1 MKKLFTNKNFI
12 QKAIIA
18 IVIILL
24 FTFCV
29 PTRANAD
36 VGGVL
41 LGPIFDLLS
50 SIGDAI
56 LAGLN
61 AFLVNGE
68 FIPDNESLFDITLVT
83 WKQAPF
89 NGETTTDRPEL
100 NEAAY
105 NTSGAMAEPKKFAAD
120 YLNGVI
126 GDGDIKV
133 PFTRYSPEKIF
144 SGAVP
149 AFDVNFV
156 DPKDWSETLTD
167 EEQQALDDA
176 QSVLADESATDEEK
190 EEAQETVYRYESAK
204 NDKSIA
210 LILHETIAKW
220 YVALR
225 NLAIVGMLI
234 ILLYVGIRIIISS
247 TASDKAKYKEF
258 LKDWLIALCL
268 LFTLH
273 YIMTFTVTVVN
284 SITEAIAGENPS
296 QGTNN
301 IPVLVADGSSTENL
315 TEDNAYFKFNTDI
328 MGYARF
334 LVQYDDIGTKV
345 LYFIIYIAM
354 VIYTVMFTITYL
366 KRSLTMAFLTIIAP
380 LIALTYPID
389 KIGDGSAQGFNAWL
403 KEYVYNA
410 LIQPFHLIIYTV
422 FAGSAVVDLSADNPI
437 YAIIVLAFISQ
448 SEKMLRKFF
457 GFDKAST
464 AGSLGS
470 FAGGAAAMSLTQKL
484 IGSAAHRKKG
494 GSGGAGASNKIR
506 TQAGS
511 IEDNNS
517 PGLGDFADA
526 RVAGAGSSGT
536 TGGSVLL
543 GGANPSVG
551 QNGGPSSISSGSRGV
566 QLQPGETMVGGVIV
580 PSGVSAS
587 SPTPSQTPTR
597 TAQASSA
604 SAPKDTRGLG
614 QYTRDWAGG
623 KAAEARAW
631 LGKTGAANAVRQ
643 FTNAGGQKVHDL
655 RNKLN
660 NSAAGRIAGQAAARI
675 NSLGAVQPLKN
686 SVRGAGAVMADLGK
700 KGLKAAPRVAG
711 RAALGALGA
720 SVGIAAGIAG
730 DDLNDIVKFGA
741 AGAGLGSTLGY
752 DAVTGL
758 GSSIAEGAS
767 EIRSTYNTATR
778 GLNAAQLAEQRRE
791 LMKDKDRMN
800 RLNDLIPTDDGHERS
815 AKEKKELLA
824 KSIDYTEAGITDEK
838 KIAKA
843 MKLEA
848 TVAKDLQNVAGMTD
862 QEKAEAAKK
871 RAMIAAQFAERVD
884 DKKLV
889 NEEYVEQV
897 TQSWARGMLNPEN
910 GINQAQARKEAE
922 NMMKYVKKLKKVN

>member
-1 MKKLFTNKNFI
+1 MDGNF
-12 QKAIIA
+12 
-18 IVIILL
+18 
-24 FTFCV
+24 
-29 PTRANAD
+29 
-36 VGGVL
+36 
-41 LGPIFDLLS
+41 
-50 SIGDAI
+50 
-56 LAGLN
+56 
-61 AFLVNGE
+61 
-68 FIPDNESLFDITLVT
+68 FDIVLVK
-83 WKQAPF
+83 WDQAPF
-89 NGETTTDRPEL
+89 TEGSNTERPEL
-100 NEAAY
+100 NDAAY
-105 NTSGAMAEPKKFAAD
+105 NTGNAMAESKSFGSEL
-120 YLNGVI
+120 LNGVG

-149 AFDVNFV
+149 AFDVNFI

-167 EEQQALDDA
+167 TEKQEIKDA
-176 QSVLADESATDEEK
+176 QEVIDNEDSTDEEK
-190 EEAQETVYRYESAK
+190 AEAEETIKKAEAK
-204 NDKSIA
+204 NNKSIA
-210 LILHETIAKW
+210 TILHDTIAKW

-284 SITEAIAGENPS
+284 SVTEAIAGGNPGK
-296 QGTNN
+296 GTNN
-301 IPVLVADGSSTENL
+301 IPVIVVEGDAEAAKGATADS
-315 TEDNAYFKFNTDI
+315 AKFKFNTDI

-334 LVQYDDIGTKV
+334 LIQYDDLGTKV
-345 LYFIIYIAM
+345 LYFIIYMAM

-366 KRSLTMAFLTIIAP
+366 KRSLTMAFLTMIAP

-389 KIGDGSAQGFNAWL
+389 KIGDGSAQGFNSWL

-422 FAGSAVVDLSADNPI
+422 FAGSAVVDLSAENPI

-457 GFDKAST
+457 GFDKASS

-484 IGSAAHRKKG
+484 IGSVAHRKKG
-494 GSGGAGASNKIR
+494 GSGGSGGNSKIR
-506 TQAGS
+506 TQNAGS

-517 PGLGDFADA
+517 PGLSDFADS
-526 RVAGAGSSGT
+526 RIAGAGSSGAIGDSDSNARFGGPVILG
-536 TGGSVLL
+536 GGSSSPS
-543 GGANPSVG
+543 GGSRAIGG
-551 QNGGPSSISSGSRGV
+551 QNGGVHLEPGETISGGIILPAGVSNSTSQSSQPAIRTAQVSDSGSSNNTRQRSWTQDDTRGMGQWISQNLAKSNHPVMRFSRGV
-566 QLQPGETMVGGVIV
+566 GNVANSIKNAPGALANKVAN
-580 PSGVSAS
+580 SGVV
-587 SPTPSQTPTR
+587 QNI
-597 TAQASSA
+597 
-604 SAPKDTRGLG
+604 PKPIR
-614 QYTRDWAGG
+614 
-623 KAAEARAW
+623 
-631 LGKTGAANAVRQ
+631 
-643 FTNAGGQKVHDL
+643 
-655 RNKLN
+655 
-660 NSAAGRIAGQAAARI
+660 
-675 NSLGAVQPLKN
+675 N
-686 SVRGAGAVMADLGK
+686 SVRGAGAVLADIGK
-700 KGLKAAPRVAG
+700 KGLHAAPRVAG

-741 AGAGLGSTLGY
+741 AGAGIGSTLGY
-752 DAVTGL
+752 DAATGV
-758 GSSIAEGAS
+758 GSSIAESARD
-767 EIRSTYNTATR
+767 IRDTYNVGAH
-778 GLNAAQLAEQRRE
+778 GLNAAELADQRRT

-800 RLNDLIPTDDGHERS
+800 RLNDLVPTDDGHART

-824 KSIDYTEAGITDEK
+824 KSIDYTEAGITDER

-843 MKLEA
+843 MKLEK
-848 TVAKDLQNVAGMTD
+848 TVAKDLQNVEGMTE
-862 QEKAEAAKK
+862 QEKSDAIKK

-889 NEEYVEQV
+889 DEKYVEQV
-897 TQSWARGMLNPEN
+897 TQSWARGMLNPEG
-910 GINQAQARKEAE
+910 GINQAQARREAE

>member
-1 MKKLFTNKNFI
+1 MDGNF
-12 QKAIIA
+12 
-18 IVIILL
+18 
-24 FTFCV
+24 
-29 PTRANAD
+29 
-36 VGGVL
+36 
-41 LGPIFDLLS
+41 
-50 SIGDAI
+50 
-56 LAGLN
+56 
-61 AFLVNGE
+61 
-68 FIPDNESLFDITLVT
+68 FDIVLVK
-83 WKQAPF
+83 WDQAPF
-89 NGETTTDRPEL
+89 TGGSNTERPEL
-100 NEAAY
+100 NDAAY
-105 NTSGAMAEPKKFAAD
+105 NTGNAMAESKSFGSEL
-120 YLNGVI
+120 LNGVG

-149 AFDVNFV
+149 AFDVNFI

-167 EEQQALDDA
+167 TEKQEIKDA
-176 QSVLADESATDEEK
+176 QEVIDNEDSTDEEK
-190 EEAQETVYRYESAK
+190 AEAEETIKKAEAK
-204 NDKSIA
+204 NNKSIA
-210 LILHETIAKW
+210 MILHDTIAKW

-234 ILLYVGIRIIISS
+234 ILLYVGIRIIVSS

-284 SITEAIAGENPS
+284 SITEAIAGGNPGK
-296 QGTNN
+296 GTNN
-301 IPVLVADGSSTENL
+301 IPVIVVEGDAEAAKGATADS
-315 TEDNAYFKFNTDI
+315 AKFKFNTDI

-334 LVQYDDIGTKV
+334 LIQYDDLGTKV
-345 LYFIIYIAM
+345 LYFIIYMAM

-366 KRSLTMAFLTIIAP
+366 KRSLTMAFLTMIAP

-389 KIGDGSAQGFNAWL
+389 KIGDGSAQGFNSWL

-422 FAGSAVVDLSADNPI
+422 FAGSAVVDLSAENPI

-457 GFDKAST
+457 GFDKASS

-484 IGSAAHRKKG
+484 IGSVAHRKKG
-494 GSGGAGASNKIR
+494 GSGGSGGNSKIR
-506 TQAGS
+506 TQNAGS

-517 PGLGDFADA
+517 PGLSDFADS
-526 RVAGAGSSGT
+526 RIAGAGSSGAIGD
-536 TGGSVLL
+536 GGSGGGTLLL
-543 GGANPSVG
+543 GG
-551 QNGGPSSISSGSRGV
+551 
-566 QLQPGETMVGGVIV
+566 
-580 PSGVSAS
+580 S
-587 SPTPSQTPTR
+587 SPKSSNRNMNSGAYSEGTGDGYVLNDGGILVRQSDMRRTTTSTPTP
-597 TAQASSA
+597 TSTSSSSSA
-604 SAPKDTRGLG
+604 TRDTRGIR
-614 QYTRDWAGG
+614 QYAKDWISNTEPVKGTM
-623 KAAEARAW
+623 R
-631 LGKTGAANAVRQ
+631 
-643 FTNAGGQKVHDL
+643 F
-655 RNKLN
+655 
-660 NSAAGRIAGQAAARI
+660 I
-675 NSLGAVQPLKN
+675 NSGVNKVKDKAGDIKKDIVNSKAVSRFNSWSGAQPLKN
-686 SVRGAGAVMADLGK
+686 SVRGAGAVLADLGK
-700 KGLKAAPRVAG
+700 KGLHAAPRVAG

-741 AGAGLGSTLGY
+741 AGAGIGSTLGY
-752 DAVTGL
+752 DAVTGV
-758 GSSIAEGAS
+758 GSSIAESARD
-767 EIRSTYNTATR
+767 IRDTYNVGAH
-778 GLNAAQLAEQRRE
+778 GLNAAELADQRRT

-800 RLNDLIPTDDGHERS
+800 RLNDLVPTDDGHERT

-824 KSIDYTEAGITDEK
+824 KSIDYTEAGITDER

-843 MKLEA
+843 MKLEK
-848 TVAKDLQNVAGMTD
+848 TVAKDLQNIEGMTE
-862 QEKAEAAKK
+862 QEKSDAIKK

-889 NEEYVEQV
+889 DEKYVEQV

>member
-1 MKKLFTNKNFI
+1 MDGNF
-12 QKAIIA
+12 
-18 IVIILL
+18 
-24 FTFCV
+24 
-29 PTRANAD
+29 
-36 VGGVL
+36 
-41 LGPIFDLLS
+41 
-50 SIGDAI
+50 
-56 LAGLN
+56 
-61 AFLVNGE
+61 
-68 FIPDNESLFDITLVT
+68 FDIVLVK
-83 WKQAPF
+83 WDQGPF
-89 NGETTTDRPEL
+89 VEGKEIDPERPEL
-100 NEAAY
+100 GDATY
-105 NTSGAMAEPKKFAAD
+105 NTGNAMAESKSFGSEL
-120 YLNGVI
+120 LNGVG

-149 AFDVNFV
+149 AFDVNFI

-167 EEQQALDDA
+167 TEKQEIKDA
-176 QSVLADESATDEEK
+176 QEVIDNQDSTDEEK
-190 EEAQETVYRYESAK
+190 AEAEETIKKAEAK
-204 NDKSIA
+204 NNKSIA
-210 LILHETIAKW
+210 TILHDTIAKW

-284 SITEAIAGENPS
+284 SVTEAIAGGNPGK
-296 QGTNN
+296 GTNN
-301 IPVLVADGSSTENL
+301 IPVIVVEGDAEAAKGATADS
-315 TEDNAYFKFNTDI
+315 AKFKFNTDI

-334 LVQYDDIGTKV
+334 LIQYDDLGTKV
-345 LYFIIYIAM
+345 LYFIIYMAM

-366 KRSLTMAFLTIIAP
+366 KRSLTMAFLTMIAP

-389 KIGDGSAQGFNAWL
+389 KIGDGSAQGFNSWL

-422 FAGSAVVDLSADNPI
+422 FAGSAVVDLSAENPI

-457 GFDKAST
+457 GFDKASS

-484 IGSAAHRKKG
+484 IGSVAHRKKG
-494 GSGGAGASNKIR
+494 GSGGSGGNSKIR
-506 TQAGS
+506 TQNAGS

-517 PGLGDFADA
+517 PGLSDFADS
-526 RVAGAGSSGT
+526 RIAGAGSSGAIGDSDSNARFGGPVILG
-536 TGGSVLL
+536 GGSSSPS
-543 GGANPSVG
+543 GGSRAIGG
-551 QNGGPSSISSGSRGV
+551 QNGGVHLEPGETISGGIILPAGVSNSTSQSSQPAIRTAQVSDSGSSNNTRQRSWTQDDTRGMGQWISQNLAQSNHPVMRFSRGV
-566 QLQPGETMVGGVIV
+566 GNVANSIKNAPGALANKVAN
-580 PSGVSAS
+580 SGVV
-587 SPTPSQTPTR
+587 QNI
-597 TAQASSA
+597 
-604 SAPKDTRGLG
+604 PKPIR
-614 QYTRDWAGG
+614 
-623 KAAEARAW
+623 
-631 LGKTGAANAVRQ
+631 
-643 FTNAGGQKVHDL
+643 
-655 RNKLN
+655 
-660 NSAAGRIAGQAAARI
+660 
-675 NSLGAVQPLKN
+675 N
-686 SVRGAGAVMADLGK
+686 SVRGAGAVLADRLH
-700 KGLKAAPRVAG
+700 AAPRVAG

-741 AGAGLGSTLGY
+741 AGAGIGSTLGY
-752 DAVTGL
+752 DAATGV
-758 GSSIAEGAS
+758 GSSIAENARD
-767 EIRSTYNTATR
+767 IRDTYNVGAH
-778 GLNAAQLAEQRRE
+778 GLNAAELADQRRT

-800 RLNDLIPTDDGHERS
+800 RLNDLVPTDDGHART

-824 KSIDYTEAGITDEK
+824 KSIDYTEAGITDER

-843 MKLEA
+843 MKLEK
-848 TVAKDLQNVAGMTD
+848 TVAKDLQNVEGMTE
-862 QEKAEAAKK
+862 QEKSDAIKK

-889 NEEYVEQV
+889 DEKYVEQV
-897 TQSWARGMLNPEN
+897 TQSWARGMLNPEG
-910 GINQAQARKEAE
+910 GINQAQARREAE

>member
-1 MKKLFTNKNFI
+1 M
-12 QKAIIA
+12 
-18 IVIILL
+18 
-24 FTFCV
+24 
-29 PTRANAD
+29 D
-36 VGGVL
+36 
-41 LGPIFDLLS
+41 
-50 SIGDAI
+50 GD
-56 LAGLN
+56 
-61 AFLVNGE
+61 F
-68 FIPDNESLFDITLVT
+68 FDIVLVE
-83 WKQAPF
+83 WNQAPF
-89 NGETTTDRPEL
+89 TGGENTDRPEL
-100 NEAAY
+100 NDATY
-105 NTSGAMAEPKKFAAD
+105 NTGSAMAEPKSFGIEL
-120 YLNGVI
+120 LNGVG
-126 GDGDIKV
+126 GDGDVKV

-149 AFDVNFV
+149 AFDVNFI
-156 DPKDWSETLTD
+156 DPKDWTDTLSE
-167 EEQQALDDA
+167 EEQRQLDAADA
-176 QSVLADESATDEEK
+176 MLKDSNASEEARA
-190 EEAQETVYRYESAK
+190 EAQETKDKLNAK
-204 NDKSIA
+204 NNKSIA
-210 LILHETIAKW
+210 VILHDTIAKW

-234 ILLYVGIRIIISS
+234 ILLYVGIRIIVSS

-273 YIMTFTVTVVN
+273 YIMTFTVTVVS
-284 SITEAIAGENPS
+284 SITEAIAGENPGK
-296 QGTNN
+296 GTNN
-301 IPVLVADGSSTENL
+301 IPVIVVDGDAEAAKNA
-315 TEDNAYFKFNTDI
+315 TEDNAKFKFNTDI

-334 LVQYDDIGTKV
+334 LVQYDDLGTKV

-389 KIGDGSAQGFNAWL
+389 KIGDGSAQGFNSWL

-457 GFDKAST
+457 GFDKASS

-494 GSGGAGASNKIR
+494 GSGSSGGNNKIR
-506 TQAGS
+506 TQNAGS
-511 IEDNNS
+511 IEDNNA
-517 PGLGDFADA
+517 PGLGDFADS
-526 RVAGAGSSGT
+526 RITGAGGSDN
-536 TGGSVLL
+536 TGGGTSGPVLL
-543 GGANPSVG
+543 GGTSPSNTSG
-551 QNGGPSSISSGSRGV
+551 GGAFGGLNGGASSGSIP
-566 QLQPGETMVGGVIV
+566 PGMSST
-580 PSGVSAS
+580 PSGIIYNTPIPRSSAS
-587 SPTPSQTPTR
+587 STSTGANSNGT
-597 TAQASSA
+597 QASTSTR
-604 SAPKDTRGLG
+604 PRDTRGLG
-614 QYTRDWAGG
+614 QYTRDWIGARGNAAMNRLGSTAVG
-623 KAAEARAW
+623 K
-631 LGKTGAANAVRQ
+631 GVIK
-643 FTNAGGQKVHDL
+643 L
-655 RNKLN
+655 RNNGANTVRKIANGVSDSGLGRM
-660 NSAAGRIAGQAAARI
+660 AAKV

-686 SVRGAGAVMADLGK
+686 SVRGAGAVLADLGK
-700 KGLKAAPRVAG
+700 KGLHAAPRVAG

-752 DAVTGL
+752 DAVTGF

-767 EIRSTYNTATR
+767 GIRDTYNVGAH
-778 GLNAAQLAEQRRE
+778 GLNPAQLAEQRRT

-800 RLNDLIPTDDGHERS
+800 RLNDLIPTDDGHERT

-843 MKLEA
+843 MKLEK
-848 TVAKDLQNVAGMTD
+848 TVAKDLQNVEGMTD
-862 QEKAEAAKK
+862 QEKADAAKK

-889 NEEYVEQV
+889 DEKYVEQV
-897 TQSWARGMLNPEN
+897 TQSWARGMLSPEN
-910 GINQAQARKEAE
+910 GINQTQARREAE

>member
-1 MKKLFTNKNFI
+1 MDGNF
-12 QKAIIA
+12 
-18 IVIILL
+18 
-24 FTFCV
+24 
-29 PTRANAD
+29 
-36 VGGVL
+36 
-41 LGPIFDLLS
+41 
-50 SIGDAI
+50 
-56 LAGLN
+56 
-61 AFLVNGE
+61 
-68 FIPDNESLFDITLVT
+68 FDIVLVK
-83 WKQAPF
+83 WDQAPF
-89 NGETTTDRPEL
+89 TGGSNTERPEL
-100 NEAAY
+100 NDAAY
-105 NTSGAMAEPKKFAAD
+105 NTGNAMAESKSFGSEL
-120 YLNGVI
+120 LNGVG

-149 AFDVNFV
+149 AFDVNFI

-167 EEQQALDDA
+167 TEKQEIKDA
-176 QSVLADESATDEEK
+176 QEVIDNEDSTDEEK
-190 EEAQETVYRYESAK
+190 AEAEETIKKAEAK
-204 NDKSIA
+204 NNKSIA
-210 LILHETIAKW
+210 TILHDTIAKW

-284 SITEAIAGENPS
+284 SVTEAIAGGNPGK
-296 QGTNN
+296 GTNN
-301 IPVLVADGSSTENL
+301 IPVIVVEGDAEAAKGATADS
-315 TEDNAYFKFNTDI
+315 AKFKFNTDI

-334 LVQYDDIGTKV
+334 LIQYDDLGTKV
-345 LYFIIYIAM
+345 LYFIIYMAM

-366 KRSLTMAFLTIIAP
+366 KRSLTMAFLTMIAP

-389 KIGDGSAQGFNAWL
+389 KIGDGSAQGFNSWL

-422 FAGSAVVDLSADNPI
+422 FAGSAVVDLSAENPI

-457 GFDKAST
+457 GFDKASS

-484 IGSAAHRKKG
+484 IGSVAHRKKG
-494 GSGGAGASNKIR
+494 GSGGSGGNSKIR
-506 TQAGS
+506 TQNAGS

-517 PGLGDFADA
+517 PGLSDFADS
-526 RVAGAGSSGT
+526 RIAGAGSSGT
-536 TGGSVLL
+536 IGDSDSNSTSQSSQPAIRTAQVSDSGSSNNTRQRSWTQDDTR
-543 GGANPSVG
+543 GMG
-551 QNGGPSSISSGSRGV
+551 QWISQNLAQSNHPVMRFSRGV
-566 QLQPGETMVGGVIV
+566 GNVANSIKNAPGALANKVAN
-580 PSGVSAS
+580 SGVV
-587 SPTPSQTPTR
+587 QNI
-597 TAQASSA
+597 
-604 SAPKDTRGLG
+604 PKPIR
-614 QYTRDWAGG
+614 
-623 KAAEARAW
+623 
-631 LGKTGAANAVRQ
+631 
-643 FTNAGGQKVHDL
+643 
-655 RNKLN
+655 
-660 NSAAGRIAGQAAARI
+660 
-675 NSLGAVQPLKN
+675 N
-686 SVRGAGAVMADLGK
+686 SVRGAGAVLADIGK
-700 KGLKAAPRVAG
+700 KGLHAAPRVAG

-741 AGAGLGSTLGY
+741 AGAGIGSTLGY
-752 DAVTGL
+752 DAATGV
-758 GSSIAEGAS
+758 GSSIAENARD
-767 EIRSTYNTATR
+767 IRDTYNVGAH
-778 GLNAAQLAEQRRE
+778 GLNAAELADQRRT

-800 RLNDLIPTDDGHERS
+800 RLNDLVPTDDGHART

-824 KSIDYTEAGITDEK
+824 KSIDYTEAGITDER

-843 MKLEA
+843 MKLEK
-848 TVAKDLQNVAGMTD
+848 TVAKDLQNVEGMTE
-862 QEKAEAAKK
+862 QEKSDAIKK

-889 NEEYVEQV
+889 DEKYVEQV
-897 TQSWARGMLNPEN
+897 TQSWARGMLNPEG
-910 GINQAQARKEAE
+910 GINQAQARREAE

>member
-1 MKKLFTNKNFI
+1 MDGNF
-12 QKAIIA
+12 
-18 IVIILL
+18 
-24 FTFCV
+24 
-29 PTRANAD
+29 
-36 VGGVL
+36 
-41 LGPIFDLLS
+41 
-50 SIGDAI
+50 
-56 LAGLN
+56 
-61 AFLVNGE
+61 
-68 FIPDNESLFDITLVT
+68 FDIVLVK
-83 WKQAPF
+83 WDQAPF
-89 NGETTTDRPEL
+89 TEGSNTERPEL
-100 NEAAY
+100 NDAAY
-105 NTSGAMAEPKKFAAD
+105 NTGNAMAESKSFGSEL
-120 YLNGVI
+120 LNGVG

-149 AFDVNFV
+149 AFDVNFI

-167 EEQQALDDA
+167 TEKQEIKDA
-176 QSVLADESATDEEK
+176 QEVIDNEDSTDEEK
-190 EEAQETVYRYESAK
+190 AEAEETIKKAEAK
-204 NDKSIA
+204 NNKSIA
-210 LILHETIAKW
+210 TILHDTIAKW

-284 SITEAIAGENPS
+284 SVTEAIAGGNPGK
-296 QGTNN
+296 GTNN
-301 IPVLVADGSSTENL
+301 IPVIVVEGDAEAAKGATADS
-315 TEDNAYFKFNTDI
+315 AKFKFNTDI

-334 LVQYDDIGTKV
+334 LIQYDDLGTKV
-345 LYFIIYIAM
+345 LYFIIYMAM

-366 KRSLTMAFLTIIAP
+366 KRSLTMAFLTMIAP

-389 KIGDGSAQGFNAWL
+389 KIGDGRAQGFNSWL

-422 FAGSAVVDLSADNPI
+422 FAGSAVVDLSAENPI

-457 GFDKAST
+457 GFDKASS

-484 IGSAAHRKKG
+484 IGSVAHRKKG
-494 GSGGAGASNKIR
+494 GSGGSGGNSKIR
-506 TQAGS
+506 TQNAGS

-517 PGLGDFADA
+517 PGLSDFADS
-526 RVAGAGSSGT
+526 RIAGAGSSGT
-536 TGGSVLL
+536 IGDSDSNARFGGPVILGGGSSSPS
-543 GGANPSVG
+543 GGSRAIGG
-551 QNGGPSSISSGSRGV
+551 QNGGVHLEPGETISGGIILPAGVSNSTSQSSQPAIRTAQVSDSGSSNNTRQRSWTQDDTRGMGQWISQNLAQSNHPVMRFSRGV
-566 QLQPGETMVGGVIV
+566 GNVANSIKNAPGALANKVAN
-580 PSGVSAS
+580 SGVV
-587 SPTPSQTPTR
+587 QNI
-597 TAQASSA
+597 
-604 SAPKDTRGLG
+604 PKPIR
-614 QYTRDWAGG
+614 
-623 KAAEARAW
+623 
-631 LGKTGAANAVRQ
+631 
-643 FTNAGGQKVHDL
+643 
-655 RNKLN
+655 
-660 NSAAGRIAGQAAARI
+660 
-675 NSLGAVQPLKN
+675 N
-686 SVRGAGAVMADLGK
+686 SVRGAGAVLADIGK
-700 KGLKAAPRVAG
+700 KGLHAAPRVAG

-741 AGAGLGSTLGY
+741 AGAGIGSTLGY
-752 DAVTGL
+752 DAATGV
-758 GSSIAEGAS
+758 GSSIAENARD
-767 EIRSTYNTATR
+767 IRDTYNVGAH
-778 GLNAAQLAEQRRE
+778 GLNAAELADQRRT

-800 RLNDLIPTDDGHERS
+800 RLNDLVPTDDGHART

-824 KSIDYTEAGITDEK
+824 KSIDYTEAGITDER

-843 MKLEA
+843 MKLEK
-848 TVAKDLQNVAGMTD
+848 TVAKDLQNVEGMTE
-862 QEKAEAAKK
+862 QEKSDAIKK

-889 NEEYVEQV
+889 DEKYVEQV
-897 TQSWARGMLNPEN
+897 TQSWARGMLNPEG
-910 GINQAQARKEAE
+910 GINQAQARREAE

>member
-1 MKKLFTNKNFI
+1 M
-12 QKAIIA
+12 
-18 IVIILL
+18 
-24 FTFCV
+24 
-29 PTRANAD
+29 D
-36 VGGVL
+36 
-41 LGPIFDLLS
+41 
-50 SIGDAI
+50 GD
-56 LAGLN
+56 
-61 AFLVNGE
+61 F
-68 FIPDNESLFDITLVT
+68 FDIVLVE
-83 WKQAPF
+83 WDQGPF
-89 NGETTTDRPEL
+89 VEGKEINSERPEL
-100 NEAAY
+100 GDAAY
-105 NTSGAMAEPKKFAAD
+105 NTGNAMAEPKPFGIEL
-120 YLNGVI
+120 LNGI
-126 GDGDIKV
+126 GGDGDVKI

-149 AFDVNFV
+149 AFDVNFI
-156 DPKDWSETLTD
+156 DPEVWTD
-167 EEQQALDDA
+167 ENGNVD
-176 QSVLADESATDEEK
+176 
-190 EEAQETVYRYESAK
+190 
-204 NDKSIA
+204 NDKQNKSIA
-210 LILHETIAKW
+210 NILHDTIAKW

-234 ILLYVGIRIIISS
+234 ILLYVGIRIIVSS

-284 SITEAIAGENPS
+284 SITEAVAGENPGK
-296 QGTNN
+296 GTNN
-301 IPVLVADGSSTENL
+301 IPVIVVEGDATAAESATA
-315 TEDNAYFKFNTDI
+315 DNAKFKFNTDI

-334 LVQYDDIGTKV
+334 LVQYDDLGTKV

-389 KIGDGSAQGFNAWL
+389 KIGDGSAQGFNSWL

-422 FAGSAVVDLSADNPI
+422 FAGSAVVDLSSENPI

-457 GFDKAST
+457 GFDKASS

-494 GSGGAGASNKIR
+494 GSSSSGGNNKIR
-506 TQAGS
+506 TQNAGS

-526 RVAGAGSSGT
+526 RIAGAGGSDNIGGGSSGPALLGGTPSSSPSGGGAFGGLNGDSGSIPPGMLSTPSGIIYPTPRNSASSTSTSSSSSGT
-536 TGGSVLL
+536 
-543 GGANPSVG
+543 
-551 QNGGPSSISSGSRGV
+551 
-566 QLQPGETMVGGVIV
+566 
-580 PSGVSAS
+580 
-587 SPTPSQTPTR
+587 
-597 TAQASSA
+597 QASTSTR
-604 SAPKDTRGLG
+604 PRDTRGLG
-614 QYTRDWAGG
+614 QYTRDWIG
-623 KAAEARAW
+623 AR
-631 LGKTGAANAVRQ
+631 G
-643 FTNAGGQKVHDL
+643 
-655 RNKLN
+655 
-660 NSAAGRIAGQAAARI
+660 SAAMNRLGGTTAGQAVIRLKNDGANKVHKLASGVSDSGLGRMAAKI
-675 NSLGAVQPLKN
+675 NSVGAAQPLKN
-686 SVRGAGAVMADLGK
+686 SVRGAGAVLADLGK
-700 KGLKAAPRVAG
+700 KGLHAAPRVAG

-752 DAVTGL
+752 DAVTGF

-767 EIRSTYNTATR
+767 GIRDTYNVGAH
-778 GLNAAQLAEQRRE
+778 GLNAAQLAEQRRT

-800 RLNDLIPTDDGHERS
+800 RLNDLVPTDDGHERT

-843 MKLEA
+843 MKLEK
-848 TVAKDLQNVAGMTD
+848 TVAKDLQNVEGMTD
-862 QEKAEAAKK
+862 QEKADAAKK

-889 NEEYVEQV
+889 DEKYVEQV
-897 TQSWARGMLNPEN
+897 TQSWARGMLSPEN
-910 GINQAQARKEAE
+910 GINQTQARREAE

>member
-1 MKKLFTNKNFI
+1 MDGNF
-12 QKAIIA
+12 
-18 IVIILL
+18 
-24 FTFCV
+24 
-29 PTRANAD
+29 
-36 VGGVL
+36 
-41 LGPIFDLLS
+41 
-50 SIGDAI
+50 
-56 LAGLN
+56 
-61 AFLVNGE
+61 
-68 FIPDNESLFDITLVT
+68 FDIVLVK
-83 WKQAPF
+83 WDQGPF
-89 NGETTTDRPEL
+89 VEGKEIDPERPEL
-100 NEAAY
+100 GDAAY
-105 NTSGAMAEPKKFAAD
+105 NTGNAMAESKSFGSEL
-120 YLNGVI
+120 LNGVG

-149 AFDVNFV
+149 AFDVNFI

-167 EEQQALDDA
+167 TEKQEIKDA
-176 QSVLADESATDEEK
+176 QEVIDNEDSTDEEK
-190 EEAQETVYRYESAK
+190 AEAEETIKKAEAK
-204 NDKSIA
+204 NNKSIA
-210 LILHETIAKW
+210 TILHDTIAKW

-284 SITEAIAGENPS
+284 SVTEAIAGGNPGK
-296 QGTNN
+296 GTNN
-301 IPVLVADGSSTENL
+301 IPVIVVEGDAEAAKGATADS
-315 TEDNAYFKFNTDI
+315 AKFKFNTDI

-334 LVQYDDIGTKV
+334 LIQYDDLGTKV
-345 LYFIIYIAM
+345 LYFIIYMAM

-366 KRSLTMAFLTIIAP
+366 KRSLTMAFLTMIAP

-389 KIGDGSAQGFNAWL
+389 KIGDGSAQGFNSWL

-422 FAGSAVVDLSADNPI
+422 FAGSAVVDLSAENPI

-457 GFDKAST
+457 GFDKASS

-484 IGSAAHRKKG
+484 IGSVAHRKKG
-494 GSGGAGASNKIR
+494 GSGGSGGNSKIR
-506 TQAGS
+506 TQNAGS

-517 PGLGDFADA
+517 PGLSDFADS
-526 RVAGAGSSGT
+526 RIAGAGSSGAIGDSDSNARFGGPVILG
-536 TGGSVLL
+536 GGSSSPS
-543 GGANPSVG
+543 GGSRAIGG
-551 QNGGPSSISSGSRGV
+551 QNGGVHLEPGETISGGIILPAGVSNSTSQSSQPAIRTAQVSDSGSSNNTRQRSWTQDDTRGMGQWISQNLAQSNHPVMRFSRGV
-566 QLQPGETMVGGVIV
+566 GNVANSIKNAPGALANKVAN
-580 PSGVSAS
+580 SGVV
-587 SPTPSQTPTR
+587 QNI
-597 TAQASSA
+597 
-604 SAPKDTRGLG
+604 PKPIR
-614 QYTRDWAGG
+614 
-623 KAAEARAW
+623 
-631 LGKTGAANAVRQ
+631 
-643 FTNAGGQKVHDL
+643 
-655 RNKLN
+655 
-660 NSAAGRIAGQAAARI
+660 
-675 NSLGAVQPLKN
+675 N
-686 SVRGAGAVMADLGK
+686 SVRGAGAVLADLGK
-700 KGLKAAPRVAG
+700 KGLHAAPRVAG

-741 AGAGLGSTLGY
+741 AGVGIGSTLGY
-752 DAVTGL
+752 DAATGV
-758 GSSIAEGAS
+758 GSSIAESARD
-767 EIRSTYNTATR
+767 IRDTYNVGAH
-778 GLNAAQLAEQRRE
+778 GLNAAELADQRRT

-800 RLNDLIPTDDGHERS
+800 RLNDLVPTDDGHART

-824 KSIDYTEAGITDEK
+824 KSIDYTEAGITDER

-843 MKLEA
+843 MKLEK
-848 TVAKDLQNVAGMTD
+848 TVAKDLQNVEGMTE
-862 QEKAEAAKK
+862 QEKSDAIKK

-889 NEEYVEQV
+889 DEKYVEQV
-897 TQSWARGMLNPEN
+897 TQSWARGMLNPEG
-910 GINQAQARKEAE
+910 GINQAQARREAE

>member
-1 MKKLFTNKNFI
+1 MDGNF
-12 QKAIIA
+12 
-18 IVIILL
+18 
-24 FTFCV
+24 
-29 PTRANAD
+29 
-36 VGGVL
+36 
-41 LGPIFDLLS
+41 
-50 SIGDAI
+50 
-56 LAGLN
+56 
-61 AFLVNGE
+61 
-68 FIPDNESLFDITLVT
+68 FDIVLVK
-83 WKQAPF
+83 WDQAPF
-89 NGETTTDRPEL
+89 TEGSNTERPEL
-100 NEAAY
+100 NDAAY
-105 NTSGAMAEPKKFAAD
+105 NTGNAMAESKSFGSEL
-120 YLNGVI
+120 LNGVG

-149 AFDVNFV
+149 AFDVNFI

-167 EEQQALDDA
+167 TEKQEIKDA
-176 QSVLADESATDEEK
+176 QEVIDNEDSTDEEK
-190 EEAQETVYRYESAK
+190 AEAEETIKKTEAK
-204 NDKSIA
+204 NNKSIA
-210 LILHETIAKW
+210 MILHDTIAKW

-284 SITEAIAGENPS
+284 SVTEAIAGGNPGK
-296 QGTNN
+296 GTNN
-301 IPVLVADGSSTENL
+301 IPVIVVEGDAEAAKGATADS
-315 TEDNAYFKFNTDI
+315 AKFKFNTDI

-334 LVQYDDIGTKV
+334 LIQYDDLGTKV
-345 LYFIIYIAM
+345 LYFIIYMAM

-366 KRSLTMAFLTIIAP
+366 KRSLTMAFLTMIAP

-389 KIGDGSAQGFNAWL
+389 KIGDGSAQGFNSWL

-422 FAGSAVVDLSADNPI
+422 FAGSAVVDLSAENPI

-457 GFDKAST
+457 GFDKASS

-484 IGSAAHRKKG
+484 IGSVAHRKKG
-494 GSGGAGASNKIR
+494 GSGGSGGNSKIR
-506 TQAGS
+506 TQNAGS

-517 PGLGDFADA
+517 PGLSDFADS
-526 RVAGAGSSGT
+526 RIAGAGSSGAIGDSDSNARFGGPVILG
-536 TGGSVLL
+536 GGSSSPS
-543 GGANPSVG
+543 GGSRAIGG
-551 QNGGPSSISSGSRGV
+551 QNGGVHLEPGETISGGIILPAGVSNSTSQSSQPAIRTAQVSDSGSSNNTRQRSWTQDDTRGMGQWISQNLAQSNHPVMRFSRGV
-566 QLQPGETMVGGVIV
+566 GNVANSIKNAPGALANKVAN
-580 PSGVSAS
+580 SGVV
-587 SPTPSQTPTR
+587 QNI
-597 TAQASSA
+597 
-604 SAPKDTRGLG
+604 PKPIR
-614 QYTRDWAGG
+614 
-623 KAAEARAW
+623 
-631 LGKTGAANAVRQ
+631 
-643 FTNAGGQKVHDL
+643 
-655 RNKLN
+655 
-660 NSAAGRIAGQAAARI
+660 
-675 NSLGAVQPLKN
+675 N
-686 SVRGAGAVMADLGK
+686 SVRGAGAVLADIGK
-700 KGLKAAPRVAG
+700 KGLHAAPRVAG

-741 AGAGLGSTLGY
+741 AGAGIGSTLGY
-752 DAVTGL
+752 DAATGV
-758 GSSIAEGAS
+758 GSSIAESARD
-767 EIRSTYNTATR
+767 IRDTYNVGAH
-778 GLNAAQLAEQRRE
+778 GLNAAELADQRRN

-800 RLNDLIPTDDGHERS
+800 RLNDLVPTDDGHART

-824 KSIDYTEAGITDEK
+824 KSIDYTEAGITDER

-843 MKLEA
+843 MKLEK
-848 TVAKDLQNVAGMTD
+848 TVAKDLQNVEGMTE
-862 QEKAEAAKK
+862 QEKSDAIKK

-889 NEEYVEQV
+889 DEKYVEQV
-897 TQSWARGMLNPEN
+897 TQSWARGMLNPEG
-910 GINQAQARKEAE
+910 GINQAQARREAE

>member
-1 MKKLFTNKNFI
+1 MGGNF
-12 QKAIIA
+12 
-18 IVIILL
+18 
-24 FTFCV
+24 
-29 PTRANAD
+29 
-36 VGGVL
+36 
-41 LGPIFDLLS
+41 
-50 SIGDAI
+50 
-56 LAGLN
+56 
-61 AFLVNGE
+61 
-68 FIPDNESLFDITLVT
+68 FDIVLVE
-83 WKQAPF
+83 WNQAPF
-89 NGETTTDRPEL
+89 TGGENTDRPEL
-100 NEAAY
+100 NDATY
-105 NTSGAMAEPKKFAAD
+105 NTGSAMAEPKSFGIEL
-120 YLNGVI
+120 LNGVG
-126 GDGDIKV
+126 GDGDVKV

-149 AFDVNFV
+149 AFDVNFI
-156 DPKDWSETLTD
+156 DPKDWTD
-167 EEQQALDDA
+167 ESGNLDDDK
-176 QSVLADESATDEEK
+176 Q
-190 EEAQETVYRYESAK
+190 
-204 NDKSIA
+204 NKSIA
-210 LILHETIAKW
+210 NILHDTIAKW

-234 ILLYVGIRIIISS
+234 ILLYVGIRIIVSS

-284 SITEAIAGENPS
+284 SITEAIAGENPGK
-296 QGTNN
+296 GTNN
-301 IPVLVADGSSTENL
+301 IPVIVVDGDAEAAKNA
-315 TEDNAYFKFNTDI
+315 TEDNAKFKFNTDI

-334 LVQYDDIGTKV
+334 LVQYDDLGTKV

-354 VIYTVMFTITYL
+354 VIYTVMFTVTYL

-389 KIGDGSAQGFNAWL
+389 KIGDGSAQGFNSWL

-422 FAGSAVVDLSADNPI
+422 FAGSAVVDLSAENPI

-457 GFDKAST
+457 GFDKASS

-494 GSGGAGASNKIR
+494 GSGSSGGNNKIR
-506 TQAGS
+506 TQNAGS
-511 IEDNNS
+511 IEDNNA
-517 PGLGDFADA
+517 PGLGDFADS
-526 RVAGAGSSGT
+526 RIAGASGSDNTGGGSSGP
-536 TGGSVLL
+536 VLL
-543 GGANPSVG
+543 GGTPTSSPSGGGAMGGANG
-551 QNGGPSSISSGSRGV
+551 NSGSIP
-566 QLQPGETMVGGVIV
+566 PGMSST
-580 PSGVSAS
+580 PSGIIYSTPIPRSSAS
-587 SPTPSQTPTR
+587 STSTSSSSSGT
-597 TAQASSA
+597 QASA
-604 SAPKDTRGLG
+604 STRPRDTRGLG
-614 QYTRDWAGG
+614 QYTRDWI
-623 KAAEARAW
+623 
-631 LGKTGAANAVRQ
+631 GAK
-643 FTNAGGQKVHDL
+643 G
-655 RNKLN
+655 
-660 NSAAGRIAGQAAARI
+660 SAAMSRLGNTAVGKGAIRLKNEGANKVRKIANGVSDSGLGRMAAKI
-675 NSLGAVQPLKN
+675 NSVGAVQPLKN
-686 SVRGAGAVMADLGK
+686 SVRGAGAVLADLGK
-700 KGLKAAPRVAG
+700 KGLHAAPRVAG

-752 DAVTGL
+752 DAVTGF

-767 EIRSTYNTATR
+767 GIRDTYNVGAH
-778 GLNAAQLAEQRRE
+778 GLNAAQLAEQRRT

-800 RLNDLIPTDDGHERS
+800 RLNDLIPTDDGHERT

-843 MKLEA
+843 MKLEK
-848 TVAKDLQNVAGMTD
+848 TVAKDLQNVEGMTD
-862 QEKAEAAKK
+862 QEKADAAKK

-889 NEEYVEQV
+889 DEKYVEQV
-897 TQSWARGMLNPEN
+897 TQSWARGMLSPEN
-910 GINQAQARKEAE
+910 GINQTQARREAE

>member
-1 MKKLFTNKNFI
+1 MDGNF
-12 QKAIIA
+12 
-18 IVIILL
+18 
-24 FTFCV
+24 
-29 PTRANAD
+29 
-36 VGGVL
+36 
-41 LGPIFDLLS
+41 
-50 SIGDAI
+50 
-56 LAGLN
+56 
-61 AFLVNGE
+61 
-68 FIPDNESLFDITLVT
+68 FDIVLVK
-83 WKQAPF
+83 WDQAPF
-89 NGETTTDRPEL
+89 TEGSNTERPEL
-100 NEAAY
+100 NDAAY
-105 NTSGAMAEPKKFAAD
+105 NTGNAMAESKSFGSEL
-120 YLNGVI
+120 LNGVG

-149 AFDVNFV
+149 AFDVNFI

-167 EEQQALDDA
+167 TEKQEIKDA
-176 QSVLADESATDEEK
+176 QEVIDNEDSTDKEKAEAEETIK
-190 EEAQETVYRYESAK
+190 KAEAK
-204 NDKSIA
+204 NNKSIA
-210 LILHETIAKW
+210 TILHDTIAKW

-284 SITEAIAGENPS
+284 SVTEAIAGGNPGK
-296 QGTNN
+296 GTNN
-301 IPVLVADGSSTENL
+301 IPVIVVEGDAEAAKGATADS
-315 TEDNAYFKFNTDI
+315 AKFKFNTDI

-334 LVQYDDIGTKV
+334 LIQYDDLGTKV
-345 LYFIIYIAM
+345 LYFIIYMAM

-366 KRSLTMAFLTIIAP
+366 KRSLTMAFLTMIAP

-389 KIGDGSAQGFNAWL
+389 KIGDGSAQGFNSWL

-422 FAGSAVVDLSADNPI
+422 FAGSAVVDLSAENPI

-457 GFDKAST
+457 GFDKASS

-484 IGSAAHRKKG
+484 IGSVAHRKKG
-494 GSGGAGASNKIR
+494 GSGGSGGNSKIR
-506 TQAGS
+506 TQNAGS

-517 PGLGDFADA
+517 PGLSDFADS
-526 RVAGAGSSGT
+526 RIAGAGSSGAIGDSDSNARFGGPVILG
-536 TGGSVLL
+536 GGSSSPS
-543 GGANPSVG
+543 GGSRAIGG
-551 QNGGPSSISSGSRGV
+551 QNGGVHLEPGETISGGIILPAGVSNSTSQSSQPAIRTAQVSDSGSSNNTRQRSWTQDDTRGMGQWISQNLAQSNHPVMRFSRGV
-566 QLQPGETMVGGVIV
+566 GNVANSIKNAPGALANKVAN
-580 PSGVSAS
+580 SGVV
-587 SPTPSQTPTR
+587 QNI
-597 TAQASSA
+597 
-604 SAPKDTRGLG
+604 PKPIR
-614 QYTRDWAGG
+614 
-623 KAAEARAW
+623 
-631 LGKTGAANAVRQ
+631 
-643 FTNAGGQKVHDL
+643 
-655 RNKLN
+655 
-660 NSAAGRIAGQAAARI
+660 
-675 NSLGAVQPLKN
+675 N
-686 SVRGAGAVMADLGK
+686 SVRGAGAVLADIGK
-700 KGLKAAPRVAG
+700 KGLHAAPRVAG

-741 AGAGLGSTLGY
+741 AGAGIGSTLGY
-752 DAVTGL
+752 DAATGV
-758 GSSIAEGAS
+758 GSSIAESARD
-767 EIRSTYNTATR
+767 IRDTYNVGAH
-778 GLNAAQLAEQRRE
+778 GLNAAELADQRRT

-800 RLNDLIPTDDGHERS
+800 RLNDLVPTDDGHART

-824 KSIDYTEAGITDEK
+824 KSIDYTEAGITDER

-843 MKLEA
+843 MKLEK
-848 TVAKDLQNVAGMTD
+848 TVAKDLQNVEGMTE
-862 QEKAEAAKK
+862 QEKSDAIKK

-889 NEEYVEQV
+889 DEKYVEQV
-897 TQSWARGMLNPEN
+897 TQSWARGMLNPEG
-910 GINQAQARKEAE
+910 GINQAQARREAE

>member
-1 MKKLFTNKNFI
+1 MDGNF
-12 QKAIIA
+12 
-18 IVIILL
+18 
-24 FTFCV
+24 
-29 PTRANAD
+29 
-36 VGGVL
+36 
-41 LGPIFDLLS
+41 
-50 SIGDAI
+50 
-56 LAGLN
+56 
-61 AFLVNGE
+61 
-68 FIPDNESLFDITLVT
+68 FDIVLVK
-83 WKQAPF
+83 WDQAPF
-89 NGETTTDRPEL
+89 TEGSNTERPEL
-100 NEAAY
+100 NDAAY
-105 NTSGAMAEPKKFAAD
+105 NTGNAMAESKSFGSEL
-120 YLNGVI
+120 LNGVG

-149 AFDVNFV
+149 AFDVNFI

-167 EEQQALDDA
+167 TEKQEIKDA
-176 QSVLADESATDEEK
+176 QEVIDNEDSTDEEK
-190 EEAQETVYRYESAK
+190 AEAEETIKKAEAK
-204 NDKSIA
+204 NNKSIA
-210 LILHETIAKW
+210 TILHDTIAKW

-284 SITEAIAGENPS
+284 SVTEAIAGGNPGK
-296 QGTNN
+296 GTNN
-301 IPVLVADGSSTENL
+301 IPVIVVEGDAEAAKGATADS
-315 TEDNAYFKFNTDI
+315 AKFKFNTDI

-334 LVQYDDIGTKV
+334 LIQYDDLGTKV
-345 LYFIIYIAM
+345 LYFIIYMAM

-366 KRSLTMAFLTIIAP
+366 KRSLTMAFLTMIAP

-389 KIGDGSAQGFNAWL
+389 KIGDGSAQGFNSWL

-422 FAGSAVVDLSADNPI
+422 FAGSAVVDLSAENPI

-457 GFDKAST
+457 GFDKASS

-484 IGSAAHRKKG
+484 IGSVAHRKKG
-494 GSGGAGASNKIR
+494 GSGGSGGNSKIR
-506 TQAGS
+506 TQNAGS

-517 PGLGDFADA
+517 PGLSDFADS
-526 RVAGAGSSGT
+526 RIAGAGSSGAIGDSDSNARFGGPVILG
-536 TGGSVLL
+536 GGSSSPS
-543 GGANPSVG
+543 GGSRAIGG
-551 QNGGPSSISSGSRGV
+551 QNGGVHLEPGETISGGIILPAGVSNSTSQSSQPAIRTAQVSDSGSSNNTRQRSWTQDDTRGMGQWISQNLAQSNHPVMRFSRGV
-566 QLQPGETMVGGVIV
+566 GNVANSIKNAPGALANKVAN
-580 PSGVSAS
+580 SGVV
-587 SPTPSQTPTR
+587 QNI
-597 TAQASSA
+597 
-604 SAPKDTRGLG
+604 PKPIR
-614 QYTRDWAGG
+614 
-623 KAAEARAW
+623 
-631 LGKTGAANAVRQ
+631 
-643 FTNAGGQKVHDL
+643 
-655 RNKLN
+655 
-660 NSAAGRIAGQAAARI
+660 
-675 NSLGAVQPLKN
+675 N
-686 SVRGAGAVMADLGK
+686 SVRGAGAVLADIGK
-700 KGLKAAPRVAG
+700 KGLHAAPRVAG

-741 AGAGLGSTLGY
+741 AGAGIGSTLGY
-752 DAVTGL
+752 DAATGV
-758 GSSIAEGAS
+758 GSSIAESARD
-767 EIRSTYNTATR
+767 IRDTYNVGAH
-778 GLNAAQLAEQRRE
+778 GLNAAELADQRRT

-800 RLNDLIPTDDGHERS
+800 RLNDLVPTDDGHART

-824 KSIDYTEAGITDEK
+824 KSIDYTEAGITDER

-843 MKLEA
+843 MKLEK
-848 TVAKDLQNVAGMTD
+848 TVAKDLQNVEGMTE
-862 QEKAEAAKK
+862 QEKSDAIKK

-889 NEEYVEQV
+889 DEKYVEQV
-897 TQSWARGMLNPEN
+897 TQSWARGMLNPEG
-910 GINQAQARKEAE
+910 GINQAQVRREAE

>member
-1 MKKLFTNKNFI
+1 M
-12 QKAIIA
+12 
-18 IVIILL
+18 
-24 FTFCV
+24 
-29 PTRANAD
+29 D
-36 VGGVL
+36 
-41 LGPIFDLLS
+41 
-50 SIGDAI
+50 GD
-56 LAGLN
+56 
-61 AFLVNGE
+61 F
-68 FIPDNESLFDITLVT
+68 FDIVLVE
-83 WKQAPF
+83 WNQAPF
-89 NGETTTDRPEL
+89 TGGENTDRPEL
-100 NEAAY
+100 NDAAY
-105 NTSGAMAEPKKFAAD
+105 NTGNAMAESKSFGIEL
-120 YLNGVI
+120 LNGI
-126 GDGDIKV
+126 GGDGDVKV

-149 AFDVNFV
+149 AFDVNFI
-156 DPKDWSETLTD
+156 DPKDWTD
-167 EEQQALDDA
+167 ESGNLDDDK
-176 QSVLADESATDEEK
+176 Q
-190 EEAQETVYRYESAK
+190 
-204 NDKSIA
+204 NKSIA
-210 LILHETIAKW
+210 NILHDTIAKW

-234 ILLYVGIRIIISS
+234 ILLYVGIRIIVSS

-301 IPVLVADGSSTENL
+301 IPVIVVDGDADAAKNATA
-315 TEDNAYFKFNTDI
+315 DNAKFKFNTDI

-334 LVQYDDIGTKV
+334 LVQYDDLGTKV

-389 KIGDGSAQGFNAWL
+389 KIGDGSAQGFNSWL

-422 FAGSAVVDLSADNPI
+422 FAGSAVVDLSAENPI

-457 GFDKAST
+457 GFDKASS

-494 GSGGAGASNKIR
+494 GSGSSGGNNKIR
-506 TQAGS
+506 TQNAGS
-511 IEDNNS
+511 IEDNNA
-517 PGLGDFADA
+517 PGLGDFADS
-526 RVAGAGSSGT
+526 RIAGASGSDNTGGGSSGP
-536 TGGSVLL
+536 VLL
-543 GGANPSVG
+543 GGTPTSSPSGGGAMGGANG
-551 QNGGPSSISSGSRGV
+551 NSGSIP
-566 QLQPGETMVGGVIV
+566 PGMSST
-580 PSGVSAS
+580 PSGIIYSTPIPRSSAS
-587 SPTPSQTPTR
+587 STSTSSSSSGT
-597 TAQASSA
+597 QASA
-604 SAPKDTRGLG
+604 STRPRDTRGLG
-614 QYTRDWAGG
+614 QYTRDWIGAKGSAAMSRLGNTAVG
-623 KAAEARAW
+623 KGAIRLKNEGANKVRKIANGVSDSGLGRMAA
-631 LGKTGAANAVRQ
+631 KI
-643 FTNAGGQKVHDL
+643 
-655 RNKLN
+655 
-660 NSAAGRIAGQAAARI
+660 NSA
-675 NSLGAVQPLKN
+675 GAVQPLKN
-686 SVRGAGAVMADLGK
+686 SVRGAGAVLADLGK
-700 KGLKAAPRVAG
+700 KGLHAAPRVAG

-752 DAVTGL
+752 DAVTGF

-767 EIRSTYNTATR
+767 GIRDTYNVGAH
-778 GLNAAQLAEQRRE
+778 GLNAAELAEQRRT

-800 RLNDLIPTDDGHERS
+800 RLNDLIPTDDGHERT

-843 MKLEA
+843 MKLEK
-848 TVAKDLQNVAGMTD
+848 TVAKDLQNVEGMTD
-862 QEKAEAAKK
+862 QEKADAAKK

-889 NEEYVEQV
+889 DEKYVEQV

-910 GINQAQARKEAE
+910 GINQAQARREAE